1 MIRVAS
7 NEGTARDAASAQL
20 VHRQRLELV
29 DRAKH
34 VYELDHAATKQVE
47 LPEDVHLVK
56 VELLALGH
64 LLEFFLREA
73 VLVLVRLGQL
83 EASF

>member
-1 MIRVAS
+1 MATSRISEVKAPLQ
-7 NEGTARDAASAQL
+7 NAASAQL
-20 VHRQRLELV
+20 VHRQRLELIYS
-29 DRAKH
+29 AKH

-47 LPEDVHLVK
+47 LPEDVHLVE

-73 VLVLVRLGQL
+73 VLVLVRLG
-83 EASF
+83 EF